1 MGQRCALGVEDP
13 VLGSE
18 SAFVRIARSLFAKG
32 GGACMSCLSG
42 LFLLFKAC
50 SQSSKSRSI
59 SFK

>member
-32 GGACMSCLSG
+32 AGACMSCLSV
-42 LFLLFKAC
+42 LLLFKAC
-50 SQSSKSRSI
+50 EHQKAERSH
-59 SFK
+59 SNK